1 MNKLLA
7 VLLGVLALPAL
18 AGTERFYGYAFDLK
32 TDRHLYTEV
41 HEQRIDNGRWVGGSI
56 RYYWPDGRP
65 MGVKSLDFT
74 DDPYVPVYRLDLP
87 EQGYTEAITAVRD
100 SIQLERRDNA
110 GAKVESATV
119 KHEGPMCAD
128 SGFHSMIVSSFDTLL
143 SGKTMNFRLV
153 AAGSLDAFRFRARR
167 IDDTQFEGK
176 PAVRFYVE
184 PDSFLRLLV
193 DPLEMVYDPQQRR
206 LLEYRGVSNI
216 RDPKTG
222 DLFVTRI
229 AYYSEPPKVV
239 AVLPPLEPKCPE
251 ATLSC

>member
-1 MNKLLA
+1 MNRLFA
-7 VLLGVLALPAL
+7 VLLAVLALPAM

-41 HEQRIDNGRWVGGSI
+41 HEQRIEDGRWQGGSI

-65 MGVKSLDFT
+65 MGVKTLDFSS
-74 DDPYVPVYRLDLP
+74 DPYIPVYRLDLP
-87 EQGYTEAITAVRD
+87 EQGYSEGITAVGD
-100 SIQLERRDNA
+100 TVQLERRDKT
-110 GAKVESATV
+110 GAKPESASV
-119 KHEGPMCAD
+119 KHEGAMCAD
-128 SGFHSMIVSSFDTLL
+128 SGFHSLIVASFDSLM

-167 IDDTQFEGK
+167 IEDTQFEGR

-184 PDSFLRLLV
+184 PDSLLRLLV
-193 DPLEMVYDPQQRR
+193 DPLEMVYDAQQHR

-222 DLFVTRI
+222 DMFVTRI